1 MSPGVKNQM
10 WLFQVTQG
18 ERQDQKLSWQSMV
31 MKLHHS
37 DLWLFEPLGRMN
49 PVIAYLIMDYF
60 LEKKNDMKML
70 RSTRKAFFYV
80 SLKM

>member
-1 MSPGVKNQM
+1 
-10 WLFQVTQG
+10 
-18 ERQDQKLSWQSMV
+18 MV